1 MNRNTFQQRVTPV
14 KPKVLENE
22 RVFVYIPTADSDSK
36 GIAAFDNRD
45 FNSPKGQVT
54 LKWPMETIVNLAD
67 PTVRPSLIKVTVDE
81 FVKTQNTVKIIH
93 PTSGKSY
100 ATDTSEI
107 KLNRENR
114 DAFIRPDLVMLNS
127 QDFDVDRIGNYN
139 KYKIKVKDPFIEA
152 APIKLDFAQFKRED
166 GLIKINWP
174 YAHDGDYGLV
184 KTVPDGN
191 LVYDEQ
197 NRLTVDSS
205 KLIITKEHVGLSNV
219 ENRTFASRIYNEFG
233 DEMKAYF
240 TGQFGLKLNTAQ
252 WNAFMI
258 QFVTKMS
265 ELDMTDEAIRS
276 SIVATQSFLGFF
288 NTAAELPD
296 AEEYKDVRAYVIAT
310 NSYWIVTGTGWYD
323 TELSFSNY
331 IEDVETDVE
340 NLKPNAIIP
349 SLGSSGRWVNSDHIH
364 PSDPTK
370 ASTNY
375 VDEAIENIV
384 TVPVAQ
390 SLKNWKDD
398 SREYYWA
405 GNKTEF
411 DALNLADIPNGAIIN
426 VTDEELQP
434 GHFVIDDELINKGV
448 NLEANDQ
455 FVFMNNGANLNGCIL
470 SMNNNKLSKLE
481 FGLTALLND
490 RMVVSDGDALSLKTF
505 AGNKMV
511 KTNVDGNLETCDD
524 LDPTKLINTDGLTDG
539 RVVIANGQ
547 KAVETFNAGI
557 IENKPI
563 VSTAT
568 GGIKTLT
575 LDFERMV
582 KTDSAGGL
590 TTFEFDESTLIR
602 STDGL
607 ESNAVVIVDSDRT
620 IKSWNPGEGEE
631 GSMIVMGPNNGTL
644 KIREHNYEFSILLT
658 GLNGKLNELG
668 PGAEGQILK
677 STGAAMPTWE
687 TDNKAEYLPQTILT
701 QNPTS
706 EEAANFRGLVA
717 VMLSS
722 RPDEFRDNC
731 IYYY

>member
-22 RVFVYIPTADSDSK
+22 RVFVYIPTADSGSK

-67 PTVRPSLIKVTVDE
+67 PTVRPSLIKVTDDE
-81 FVKTQNTVKIIH
+81 FVKTQNTVRIIH
-93 PTSGKSY
+93 PTSGISY
-100 ATDTSEI
+100 TTNKSEI

-114 DAFIRPDLVMLNS
+114 DAFVRPDLVMLNS

-139 KYKIKVKDPFIEA
+139 KYKIKIKDPFIEA
-152 APIKLDFAQFKRED
+152 APVKLDSAQFKREN

-205 KLIITKEHVGLSNV
+205 KLIITKEQVGLSNV

-240 TGQFGLKLNTAQ
+240 TGQFGLKLNTVQ
-252 WNAFMI
+252 WNAFVT

-276 SIVATQSFLGFF
+276 SIITTQSFLGFF

-310 NSYWIVTGTGWYD
+310 NSYWIVTGTGWSD

-331 IEDVETDVE
+331 LEDVETDVE

-448 NLEANDQ
+448 NLEADDQ
-455 FVFMNNGANLNGCIL
+455 FVFMNNGVNLNGLIL
-470 SMNNNKLSKLE
+470 SMNDNKLSQLE
-481 FGLTALLND
+481 FGTALPTD
-490 RMVVSDGDALSLKTF
+490 RIVVSDGNVLSLKTF
-505 AGNKMV
+505 EGNKMV
-511 KTNVDGNLETCDD
+511 KTNANGNLETYD
-524 LDPTKLINTDGLTDG
+524 LDPTTLINTSGLTSG
-539 RVVIANGQ
+539 QVVIASDE
-547 KAVETFNAGI
+547 KAVETFDAGL

-575 LDFERMV
+575 LTGNRIV
-582 KTDSAGGL
+582 KTDGAGGL
-590 TTFEFDESTLIR
+590 TISEFDENTLIR
-602 STDGL
+602 STEL
-607 ESNAVVIVDSDRT
+607 ELELNTVVIVGSDRT
-620 IKSWNPGEGEE
+620 IKSWNPGGVE
-631 GSMIVMGPNNGTL
+631 GSMVVMGTNNGTL
-644 KIREHNYEFSILLT
+644 KLREHDHEFSILLT
-658 GLNGKLNELG
+658 GPDGTINELG
-668 PGAEGQILK
+668 HGEEDQILK
-677 STGAAMPTWE
+677 SAGAAMPAWV
-687 TDNKAEYLPQTILT
+687 TDNRAEYLPQTILT
-701 QNPTS
+701 ENPTA
-706 EEAANFRGLVA
+706 EDAANFRGLVA

-722 RPDEFRDNC
+722 EPAEFRDNC